1 MEWNTLVYGILAVVV
16 IGVIGSGFY
25 VLTNPQVDL
34 IKNLKCSIPGL
45 SAFVTNCTAA
55 TVTQQQITQQTQ
67 QAQLQNVQNLVGAV
81 KYKFET
87 CGKNDPRE
95 KCRCT
100 FAFGT
105 IGENS
110 LVITQLKDKIR
121 ITTSSGKSEEA
132 NYSTLYY
139 DDGNHNLNDNLKLN
153 EGDQIIFERKIAQH
167 FWNFEQFF
175 IKLKKK
181 EQSIQDA
188 QIIKNLNSL
197 NSKELS
203 EYANAAGLFKDKDK
217 VGLYIPNVRFH
228 WIFGDWEK
236 EPLPECKQ

>member
-1 MEWNTLVYGILAVVV
+1 MEWNTIVYGILAVVV

-45 SAFVTNCTAA
+45 NLFVTNCTAA
-55 TVTQQQITQQTQ
+55 TVTPQQITQQTQ

-87 CGKNDPRE
+87 CGENDQRE

-100 FAFGT
+100 FAFGA
-105 IGENS
+105 IGENP

-121 ITTSSGKSEEA
+121 ITTGGKSEEA
-132 NYSTLYY
+132 NYSILYY
-139 DDGNHNLNDNLKLN
+139 DDGNHNLNNLKLN
-153 EGDQIIFERKIAQH
+153 EGDQIIFERKSAEH
-167 FWNFEQFF
+167 FWNYERFYV
-175 IKLKKK
+175 KLKKK
-181 EQSIQDA
+181 GQAAQDA
-188 QIIKNLNSL
+188 QIIKSL
-197 NSKELS
+197 ESLSKKELS
-203 EYANAAGLFKDKDK
+203 EYANAIGLFKDKNK
-217 VGLYIPNVRFH
+217 VGVYIPNTKAH

-236 EPLPECKQ
+236 DPLPECK